1 MGRAIFFSSLF
12 TSTRWGIF
20 FGIVI
25 YFIEQVVLGFAVK
38 NPENSSFLIH
48 FLASFSPDYAMKRG
62 GITIVALEIMERG
75 LTFDTISF
83 KYKSYSILF
92 SFISNIVWAIVFI
105 AAGVY
110 LEQIVPREFGLYK
123 HPCFLC

>member
-38 NPENSSFLIH
+38 NPENSSFLTH